1 MKNLSGY
8 LKRYAMESVLAPLF
22 KLLEVIL
29 DLMVPLVVARMIN
42 IGVAGNDRTYM
53 VQCFGILIGMALL
66 GLAEIGRAHV

>member
-29 DLMVPLVVARMIN
+29 DLMVPLSE
-42 IGVAGNDRTYM
+42 
-53 VQCFGILIGMALL
+53 LS
-66 GLAEIGRAHV
+66 AEASGGGTGRAAF

>member
-29 DLMVPLVVARMIN
+29 DLMVPLVVAN
-42 IGVAGNDRTYM
+42 
-53 VQCFGILIGMALL
+53 QP
-66 GLAEIGRAHV
+66 